1 MYLPIERG
9 SPEIFSTVQNTR
21 FSQEHPYAMLSSPSD
36 CQKFLVTR
44 EPAVIAAQLRQDQE
58 RCRLGTVPSIL
69 GLYVPPFSS
78 ELGEAISKHLNPQAD
93 EQSPLPRLVRQLQ
106 YNGTVKGIKL
116 YLQQM
121 RRHNEQ
127 EAPNTTV
134 NDVSRTPTMQKFEV
148 ALEVLQYLRME
159 GTVPLDDV
167 LAKIRTHMASDLAAR
182 SHRTCIGSQQEQ
194 AMPQNSQ
201 ATNTVYTN
209 FAPPEEIETEPRYS
223 RSEALNET
231 QSQRPGLKQRRCYI
245 CSFKFYEPHDHY
257 PSLCKPCGDFNIAES
272 HISLPGSLN
281 LNGKT
286 ALVTGGRVNLG
297 FTTALRLLRCGARV
311 IVSSRYPRD
320 AETRYHAQSDCSVWG
335 WRLAIVGAD
344 FRSAR
349 DAFRLVVLVKKQ
361 LRAWTADCG
370 TPERLDILI
379 NNAAQ
384 TLTDSVQTERRA
396 LQQEDLLRTQETARS
411 FLIDNDAGYS
421 ARIRGGMRAGLP
433 NLLCGGGDP
442 EPSTTVATFLSDNPE
457 TLPSKLDEMGLSKD
471 PWPLPKSSWVQSLTE
486 IPYEDVISAHSVN
499 FFVPLI
505 LCRELLPLMGS
516 SKLKPISTTT
526 VPSQSPVKD
535 PVKYTS
541 TPEAYIVNVSS
552 REGIFE
558 NTPTAGTKNGKHVH
572 TNTSKAALNMIT
584 ETEAANCWRTRRVAM
599 NTVDPGYMSA
609 APEFAGLGV
618 CPIGWEDGAGRVL
631 WPIAVGE
638 MGRKEKV
645 WGRFLKHFG
654 SVNVEVGAGR

>member
-1 MYLPIERG
+1 
-9 SPEIFSTVQNTR
+9 
-21 FSQEHPYAMLSSPSD
+21 MLLSPSD
-36 CQKFLVTR
+36 CQKFLLTSK
-44 EPAVIAAQLRQDQE
+44 PAAIAAQLRQDQE

-69 GLYVPPFSS
+69 VLYVPPFSS

-106 YNGTVKGIKL
+106 YNGAVRGIKV

-121 RRHNEQ
+121 KRDIEQ
-127 EAPNTTV
+127 EEPNTTV
-134 NDVSRTPTMQKFEV
+134 NDDLRTPTMQKFEA
-148 ALEVLQYLRME
+148 ALEVLQYLRIE
-159 GTVPLDDV
+159 GTVSLDDV
-167 LAKIRTHMASDLAAR
+167 LAKIKNHIAPDLAAR
-182 SHRTCIGSQQEQ
+182 SHRTCICSPLELI
-194 AMPQNSQ
+194 MPQNSQ
-201 ATNTVYTN
+201 ATTTIYTS
-209 FAPPEEIETEPRYS
+209 FAPQERNETEPRYS
-223 RSEALNET
+223 RYEALNET

-245 CSFKFYEPHDHY
+245 CSFKYCEPHDHY

-272 HISLPGSLN
+272 RLSLPGSLD
-281 LNGKT
+281 LSGKT

-297 FTTALRLLRCGARV
+297 FTTALRLLRCGAKV

-320 AETRYHAQSDCSVWG
+320 AETRFHAQSDCSVWG
-335 WRLAIVGAD
+335 WRLAIIGAD

-349 DAFRLVVLVKKQ
+349 DAFRLVALVKKQ
-361 LRAWTADCG
+361 LGAWTADCG

-396 LQQEDLLRTQETARS
+396 LQQEDLLRTQEIVSS
-411 FLIDNDAGYS
+411 FLIDNDTGYS
-421 ARIRGGMRAGLP
+421 AQIRGGMRTGLS
-433 NLLCGGGDP
+433 NLLCGGGEP
-442 EPSTTVATFLSDNPE
+442 ESSTTVATPLSDHQE
-457 TLPSKLDEMGLSKD
+457 TPQNRPDEMRGFKD
-471 PWPLPKSSWVQSLTE
+471 PWPLSKSSWVQSLTE

-516 SKLKPISTTT
+516 SKLNPISATTL
-526 VPSQSPVKD
+526 PPRSPAED
-535 PVKYTS
+535 PIKSTS
-541 TPEAYIVNVSS
+541 APEAYIVNVSS

-558 NTPTAGTKNGKHVH
+558 NIPTAGTKNGKHVH

-584 ETEAANCWRTRRVAM
+584 ETEAAHCWRTRRVAM

-654 SVNVEVGAGR
+654 SVKVEVGRGR